1 MSSVPSTTDER
12 RVGHVVLNVSSL
24 ERSVPFYRD
33 LLGLREVARLD
44 EQARALLGNDM
55 VFFSF
60 GENHHDLGLREVPG
74 AAAYDPNAVG
84 IAHVAVRMGRDKA
97 QFKAIYERVLASG
110 MPISHTRDHRVSWSV
125 YVRDPDGILIEL
137 YVDGDPSIWRD
148 NPQAVA
154 TVKPL
159 VLD

>member
-1 MSSVPSTTDER
+1 MTDFAPSSDDR
-12 RVGHVVLNVSSL
+12 RVGHVVLNVTSL

-33 LLGLREVARLD
+33 VLGLREVARLD

-60 GENHHDLGLREVPG
+60 GDNHHDLGLREVPG
-74 AAAYDPNAVG
+74 APAYDPNGVG

-110 MPISHTRDHRVSWSV
+110 VPISHTRDHHVSWSV

-137 YVDGDPSIWRD
+137 YVDGDPAIWRD

-154 TVKPL
+154 TVRPL